1 MSSDTKLILKRSG
14 RAERWEMQERG
25 DYDLDRFGDEFR
37 NRLYSD
43 HGREV
48 LRSQEGRT
56 PQHKITQD
64 K

>member
-1 MSSDTKLILKRSG
+1 MSSDAKLILKRPT

-48 LRSQEGRT
+48 VRSQSTKTAEDKPR
-56 PQHKITQD
+56 QD
-64 K
+64 N